1 MNLERDAGEYR
12 YRRVE
17 PTGLL
22 ATTPSSQRRP
32 TKILYFAQILHC
44 RYITNLY

>member
-17 PTGLL
+17 RDR
-22 ATTPSSQRRP
+22 SRDVDVYERR
-32 TKILYFAQILHC
+32 I
-44 RYITNLY
+44 